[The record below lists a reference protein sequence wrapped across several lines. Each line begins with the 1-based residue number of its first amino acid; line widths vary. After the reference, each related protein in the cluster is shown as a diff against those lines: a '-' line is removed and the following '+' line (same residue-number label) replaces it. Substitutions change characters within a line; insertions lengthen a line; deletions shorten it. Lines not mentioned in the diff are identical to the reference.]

1 MKRVRHPMRN
11 AFTTRMS
18 VVDVNLHFRRE
29 AQHSVGARQSTCE
42 HLFVR
47 VAERE
52 EVSDT
57 VPDWLRYP
65 ELSLFPASNQF
76 TSQYQGGRC

>member
-1 MKRVRHPMRN
+1 MAK
-11 AFTTRMS
+11 
-18 VVDVNLHFRRE
+18 
-29 AQHSVGARQSTCE
+29 QWTCE
-42 HLFVR
+42 DLFVR